1 MLLAWA
7 AAAGAVLSKG
17 LIGVVIPGLVLAVYV
32 ALERDLSALR
42 RLHWIP
48 GLGLFAAIVLP
59 WFILVQHRN
68 PEFFHFFFIYEHF
81 ERYALP
87 DHHRPGP
94 WWYFVPVVLVG
105 LWPWTPA
112 VPAAIARAWR
122 APAAGGFRLD
132 RFLVIW
138 AAVVIVFFSASRSK
152 LPGYVLPALPAILLL
167 FARHH
172 REMSERLRR
181 APALA
186 CVAGGLVLALLA
198 AWLPRLSWK
207 AFDAGYLTWLF
218 GAALVLSAAGF
229 AALWLGRRALHEHSF
244 AVVALGSL
252 LAAQLALSG
261 MHVVDGHYSSERLIE
276 PIAGEKRFPSDAPFY
291 SVASYDQSVPF
302 YLGRSV
308 TLVGYKDELAPG
320 IAAEPGKYVG
330 SVDEFLGRWHAD
342 ADAFAIMTPGLYDK
356 LSREGLPGRVL
367 ARDARWII
375 VARR

>member
-1 MLLAWA
+1 
-7 AAAGAVLSKG
+7 
-17 LIGVVIPGLVLAVYV
+17 
-32 ALERDLSALR
+32 
-42 RLHWIP
+42 
-48 GLGLFAAIVLP
+48 
-59 WFILVQHRN
+59 
-68 PEFFHFFFIYEHF
+68 
-81 ERYALP
+81 
-87 DHHRPGP
+87 
-94 WWYFVPVVLVG
+94 
-105 LWPWTPA
+105 
-112 VPAAIARAWR
+112 
-122 APAAGGFRLD
+122 
-132 RFLVIW
+132 
-138 AAVVIVFFSASRSK
+138 
-152 LPGYVLPALPAILLL
+152 
-167 FARHH
+167 
-172 REMSERLRR
+172 
-181 APALA
+181 
-186 CVAGGLVLALLA
+186 
-198 AWLPRLSWK
+198 
-207 AFDAGYLTWLF
+207 LTWLF